1 MGQLD
6 GKVAIITGGARGIG
20 RAYSL
25 GFAREGALVAVADLS
40 DGSDVVAE
48 IESAG
53 GQALSVSV
61 DVSDEASTEHMAAA
75 VIERFGRIDV
85 LVNNAGWF
93 RYAKRG
99 PFTEIPVDEWDRAFA
114 INVRGSWLCI
124 KAVTPQMR
132 AQQSGRIVNVSS
144 MTVYK
149 GNALFVHYV
158 ASKAAILGLTRS
170 LALELGRDNIA
181 VNTLV
186 PEYIPHDLE
195 YAGELPEIDQ
205 RVVAQ
210 RVFKRTQTPDDMVGA
225 CVFLASD
232 ASAFVTGQSL
242 LVNGGTFF
250 L

>member
-25 GFAREGALVAVADLS
+25 GFAREGARVAVADLS
-40 DGSDVVAE
+40 DGSDVVTE

-53 GQALSVSV
+53 GQALAVTV
-61 DVSDEASTEHMAAA
+61 DVSDEASAERMAAA
-75 VIERFGRIDV
+75 AIERFGRIDV

-170 LALELGRDNIA
+170 LALELGKDNIA

-210 RVFKRTQTPDDMVGA
+210 RVFKRTQIPEDMVGA